1 MTPSI
6 YNFNDRYKN
15 DTSNEVKFTITKTID
30 TIVTPVDLTG
40 VAIIMKLKKGV
51 ASTTSIKTFSVSSG
65 ITLTDATN
73 GVFAVDAFIVD
84 VDAFKYLYDIQIT
97 FTDGVVRTYLKGNF
111 KVNQDI
117 S

>member
-1 MTPSI
+1 
-6 YNFNDRYKN
+6 
-15 DTSNEVKFTITKTID
+15 
-30 TIVTPVDLTG
+30 
-40 VAIIMKLKKGV
+40 MKLKKGV
-51 ASTTSIKTFSVSSG
+51 ASTNSIKTFSVSSG
-65 ITLTDATN
+65 ITLTDAIN